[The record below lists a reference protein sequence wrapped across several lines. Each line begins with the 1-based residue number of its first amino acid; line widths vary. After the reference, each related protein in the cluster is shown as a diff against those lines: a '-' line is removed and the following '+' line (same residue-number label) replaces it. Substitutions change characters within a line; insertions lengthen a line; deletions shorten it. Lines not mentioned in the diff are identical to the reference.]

1 VPSAVIPEDLL
12 PREDY
17 LNAEE
22 LAAESE
28 MLARYVIS
36 PNIMVDRK
44 YAHVI
49 LDEVLGDS
57 PPSQGVLGLAEG
69 VLGGRTELSSRG

>member
-1 VPSAVIPEDLL
+1 MDLAL
-12 PREDY
+12 PADSD
-17 LNAEE
+17 
-22 LAAESE
+22 AESA

-57 PPSQGVLGLAEG
+57 PPSQGVLALFAD
-69 VLGGRTELSSRG
+69 